1 MQLNDGERIE
11 ELITL
16 LHFVPTPMYADHE
29 LNTAIN
35 YAVFLENHQREI
47 LQTGEFSASDILYG
61 EYYWFTKFLVRYE
74 KLFGKNGSMRQKQFK
89 ILEEMD
95 RVDVVDSALLEKI
108 EQDLGYFD

>member
-1 MQLNDGERIE
+1 MQLNDGKRMER
-11 ELITL
+11 LITF
-16 LHFVPTPMYADHE
+16 LHFVPTPMYADGE

-35 YAVFLENHQREI
+35 YVMFLENNQQEI
-47 LQTGEFSASDILYG
+47 LQTEQYSIFDILYG
-61 EYYWFTKFLVRYE
+61 EYYWFTRFLVRYE

-108 EQDLGYFD
+108 ERDLGYFD